1 MRLSRFVCQ
10 YRLGLSSFITPVGI
24 QECTEDAAQQICV
37 PTQAGVAPAR
47 ARLLRER
54 QKTIAYEDIHLEFKD
69 GDRRGAEE
77 VAQAEDASVEDP
89 DTIICDREK
98 AL

>member
-1 MRLSRFVCQ
+1 ML
-10 YRLGLSSFITPVGI
+10 
-24 QECTEDAAQQICV
+24 
-37 PTQAGVAPAR
+37 TQAGVALGR

-54 QKTIAYEDIHLEFKD
+54 QKTVAYEDIHLDFKG

-77 VAQAEDASVEDP
+77 VVQAEDASVEDP
-89 DTIICDREK
+89 DTIICEREK